1 MIFTNKHNHLCTSM
15 KSVVKKEQII
25 HNHLYNKKETSQM
38 NVSYYFF
45 KI

>member
-1 MIFTNKHNHLCTSM
+1 MICTNKHNQLCTSV

-25 HNHLYNKKETSQM
+25 HNYPYNKKETSIM